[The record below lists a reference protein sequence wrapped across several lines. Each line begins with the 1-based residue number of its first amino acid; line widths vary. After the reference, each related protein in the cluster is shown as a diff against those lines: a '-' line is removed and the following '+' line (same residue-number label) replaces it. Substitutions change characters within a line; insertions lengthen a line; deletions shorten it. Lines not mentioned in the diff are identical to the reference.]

1 MTSITKIIKTLH
13 RNRTKRG
20 GLDYLLGLLNYSGYW
35 SDFSSSSPKVLD
47 CVCVNNVRPNDA
59 MISSKTMRHTCSYQ
73 RTKRCYILYYYCVIF
88 SRGIVCAWNV
98 LLRENRKQKTK
109 LFPHIQRKSLIE
121 ATKTSVKIT
130 VRTLTSIWSPALPLQ
145 SCIQHSCLC
154 VHGFTGFT
162 FLSLT
167 TGRNARCVFPC
178 LDKANIWFPDNAHSF
193 SGKKPQTTP
202 RLTPSSSIRQSNFS
216 SYYRRRHRGRQLF
229 LLKS

>member
-1 MTSITKIIKTLH
+1 MTLWFHLKPWDTH
-13 RNRTKRG
+13 
-20 GLDYLLGLLNYSGYW
+20 
-35 SDFSSSSPKVLD
+35 V
-47 CVCVNNVRPNDA
+47 
-59 MISSKTMRHTCSYQ
+59 HTREQ
-73 RTKRCYILYYYCVIF
+73 NAVIF
-88 SRGIVCAWNV
+88 CIITV
-98 LLRENRKQKTK
+98 LFFLVGSSVLGMFCWGENTKQKTK

-202 RLTPSSSIRQSNFS
+202 RLTPSSSIHQSNFS
-216 SYYRRRHRGRQLF
+216 SYHRRRHRGRQLF

>member
-1 MTSITKIIKTLH
+1 MLPHGSQTGETSITKIIKTLH

-73 RTKRCYILYYYCVIF
+73 RTERCYILYYYCVIF

-98 LLRENRKQKTK
+98 LLRGKHKTENKIIPSHSEKILDRSNQDFRENYRQDVDVD
-109 LFPHIQRKSLIE
+109 LKS
-121 ATKTSVKIT
+121 S
-130 VRTLTSIWSPALPLQ
+130 LPLQ

-162 FLSLT
+162 FLSST

-193 SGKKPQTTP
+193 SGKNPQTTP
-202 RLTPSSSIRQSNFS
+202 RLTPSSSIRQSNF
-216 SYYRRRHRGRQLF
+216 
-229 LLKS
+229 